1 MNAVLRLPTFG
12 LRVMEVD
19 DLSAV
24 MEIEYAAYEF
34 PWSEGIFR
42 DCMRV
47 GYGCWV
53 YQQDGVIQAYGV
65 MSVAAGD
72 CHILNLCVKP
82 QQQGRGLGRRILAK
96 ILNLARLH
104 DANTAILEVRPSNRR
119 AVSLYLSAGFNEVGR
134 RKRYYPARKGRE
146 DALILAKVL

>member
-1 MNAVLRLPTFG
+1 MNAVIKLPTHD

-24 MEIEYAAYEF
+24 MEIECAAYEF

-53 YQQDGVIQAYGV
+53 CQQNGVIQAYGV
-65 MSVAAGD
+65 LSVTAGE

-82 QQQGRGLGRRILAK
+82 QQQGKGLGRRMLAK

-104 DANTAILEVRPSNRR
+104 DADTAILEVRPSNRQ
-119 AVSLYLSAGFNEVGR
+119 AVSLYLSEGFNEVGR
-134 RKRYYPARKGRE
+134 RTRYYPARKGRE